1 MTFGTAFRDPEKGSL
16 GQRLLLSPNRFSWAN
31 RGKPAGRNYRCL
43 EPQVHKLCL
52 NPSSPN
58 ATGAT
63 KASKHIL
70 FSRVL
75 QGAQPHAGHTAGARR
90 RWRDQRTVSWRKW
103 PSARPGSSHCH
114 WEVMQGRPEAGDQS
128 LEPPRHRPGQPC
140 NDSNTCSLGVV
151 GGGLSEVPND
161 SHILPGHQP
170 QGHRPNHLSSGS
182 RCDSAAAA
190 GSALRKCGAEPCA
203 RRPRSRRGPP
213 LGGRA
218 CAISAKHFLPPPQPE
233 CPTSSAS
240 GHGPGK
246 VGDTGCST
254 DRRSSSQLLSPTRGP
269 ASSGT
274 RATSRLRCTKSLL
287 KAFIVP
293 QPSAAGI

>member
-1 MTFGTAFRDPEKGSL
+1 MFRTTSPQALLEPLFPKRHRGHKGKQAHSLLQSPPRSPAPRRTYSRCPSQMERPEDSL
-16 GQRLLLSPNRFSWAN
+16 LEEVAVSKAWLQPLSPP
-31 RGKPAGRNYRCL
+31 GK
-43 EPQVHKLCL
+43 
-52 NPSSPN
+52 
-58 ATGAT
+58 
-63 KASKHIL
+63 
-70 FSRVL
+70 
-75 QGAQPHAGHTAGARR
+75 
-90 RWRDQRTVSWRKW
+90 
-103 PSARPGSSHCH
+103 H

-128 LEPPRHRPGQPC
+128 LGPPRHRPGQPC

-170 QGHRPNHLSSGS
+170 QGHRPKHLSSGS
-182 RCDSAAAA
+182 RCDSAAA

-203 RRPRSRRGPP
+203 RRLRSRRGPP